1 VIGSTRAV
9 QVWARRVPTDL
20 RNGYNGLYGIVKR
33 EFDRDPL
40 SGDAFLFV
48 NKRRK
53 SAKVLLWDGTGL
65 CIYSKRL
72 SRGVFSDVWAEKEG
86 QQLRMT
92 TAELATETNRGRQQS
107 LALELKILQE
117 RINQRNRELFG
128 SKSEKRGR
136 PQASEEGDGSGEE
149 EGDGSEEVKPEPKP
163 KKRNGAGSKRTKQ
176 PELPIAKVRHLLD
189 EADQVCPQC
198 GGKLY
203 AKGDKCERSE
213 RIVVTERVYTL
224 VTDEKQMYGCGHCGH
239 AETALAPPQL
249 VPGGRY
255 GNSIA
260 INVAVD
266 KYVDHQPLNRQVSA
280 MRRAGLRVSRQALWN
295 QLNALAKL
303 CEPSYEATPG
313 CCASTRCC
321 TPTRRPS
328 A

>member
-1 VIGSTRAV
+1 MIGSTRAV

-72 SRGVFSDVWAEKEG
+72 SR
-86 QQLRMT
+86 
-92 TAELATETNRGRQQS
+92 
-107 LALELKILQE
+107 
-117 RINQRNRELFG
+117 
-128 SKSEKRGR
+128 
-136 PQASEEGDGSGEE
+136 
-149 EGDGSEEVKPEPKP
+149 
-163 KKRNGAGSKRTKQ
+163 
-176 PELPIAKVRHLLD
+176 
-189 EADQVCPQC
+189 
-198 GGKLY
+198 
-203 AKGDKCERSE
+203 
-213 RIVVTERVYTL
+213 TERVYTL